1 MRFWEKRWE
10 RYSGFRANRDVGIA
24 HGRAPQAGRLNSA
37 RFAHT
42 LTGNFSIRDGYAFL
56 LQHLF
61 LLFQTTGVSGEF
73 SVRADDSVAG
83 DGGGVGVFVEGVA
96 DGAIAAS
103 AELFGDVGVGE
114 DLALWDSSGQ
124 GPDFLIKRH
133 LRRDLAGVNGG
144 FDFGHNLIVAPLGV
158 GRQVKVKIAPGF
170 VQ

>member
-61 LLFQTTGVSGEF
+61 LLFQTTRVPGEF
-73 SVRADDSVAG
+73 SVRADDAVAG
-83 DGGGVGVFVEGVA
+83 DGEGVGIFIQRVA
-96 DGAIAAS
+96 DGAIAAG
-103 AELFGDVGVGE
+103 AEFAGDIG
-114 DLALWDSSGQ
+114 
-124 GPDFLIKRH
+124 I
-133 LRRDLAGVNGG
+133 
-144 FDFGHNLIVAPLGV
+144 
-158 GRQVKVKIAPGF
+158 
-170 VQ
+170 